1 MKTAEILMRVEAL
14 MYDVSKYCDTVE
26 NCSMCKLCESKRRCV
41 KTHLVDSYAA
51 MLNNGI
57 KKEESEMYDI
67 VKAAPD
73 LLDAL
78 KHATHVCCV
87 TLCASCLPNGAE
99 TGLATFVQNG
109 CPRGSEGCDMAKWWE
124 IIRKVVGII

>member
-1 MKTAEILMRVEAL
+1 MSEPIFTPGPWIAHEGFAEQDYVYCKAKESSLMICKVFTRPKTEVRGCPDARLIA
-14 MYDVSKYCDTVE
+14 
-26 NCSMCKLCESKRRCV
+26 
-41 KTHLVDSYAA
+41 
-51 MLNNGI
+51 
-57 KKEESEMYDI
+57 
-67 VKAAPD
+67 AAPD

-109 CPRGSEGCDMAKWWE
+109 CLRGSKVCDMAKWWE
-124 IIRKVVGII
+124 IIRKVIGEQK

>member
-1 MKTAEILMRVEAL
+1 MRVEAL

-73 LLDAL
+73 LLHAL
-78 KHATHVCCV
+78 EHAAHTLCV
-87 TLCASCLPNGAE
+87 THCASCLPQGSE
-99 TGLATFVQNG
+99 TGMAIFFREG
-109 CPRGSEGCDMAKWWE
+109 CPRGSSMCDCAKWWE